1 MRKDNITIAIFIAF
15 GVAIVLALATLG
27 KGKKYEVNKEPHRII
42 SISPAKPR
50 SVHDDINPAMMLHL
64 DNGDSIR
71 VPVSK
76 PIPDTIWYEYRK
88 IIKD

>member
-1 MRKDNITIAIFIAF
+1 MCGLASALLIVAFI
-15 GVAIVLALATLG
+15 GRDKPL
-27 KGKKYEVNKEPHRII
+27 KYEVYSEPHEVI
-42 SISPAKPR
+42 SAERAKSR

-71 VPVSK
+71 VSVSK

>member
-1 MRKDNITIAIFIAF
+1 MKRRD
-15 GVAIVLALATLG
+15 IVLIIFAVLGSVTLLSLAKLGAG
-27 KGKKYEVNKEPHRII
+27 KGYEVTKEPHRVI
-42 SISPAKPR
+42 SVTPAKPR